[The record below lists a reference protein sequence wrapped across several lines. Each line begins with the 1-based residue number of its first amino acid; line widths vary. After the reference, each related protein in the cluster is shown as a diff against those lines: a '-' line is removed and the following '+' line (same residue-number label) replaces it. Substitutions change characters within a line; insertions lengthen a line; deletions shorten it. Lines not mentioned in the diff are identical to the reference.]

1 METSILTQVHTKG
14 EYNRLGERIRL
25 SPDSI
30 SPEDLAMLQTLRLS
44 YKNILSSVFNI
55 LVEECRKVDKKMGI
69 TTYRVKRIESIISKL
84 QREPKMQ
91 LSRMSDVAGC
101 RCILYSNDKV
111 YALKEQLEKRLC
123 VKTVNDYIATPKP
136 NGYKSLHLI
145 VSTFEDT
152 SKTIEIQLRSTSD
165 HNWATLV
172 EISDLVYQT
181 KIKELGHDGDLGE
194 FHRLLSHINE
204 ASFSIDTKRKIIDI
218 ANRYSY
224 LQKISNIFTKNYI
237 DVRNKWNALKR
248 SNNSFYLISTD
259 SSGSPEI
266 ASFRT
271 FDMAEAA
278 YFEKYRDNTNNC
290 NIVLTHIKGASFD
303 TISLAYSNYFLTSNE
318 LFFNCYKMMSD
329 LSIDA
334 YNNNRVI
341 EYKNRYKNFLDI
353 TIHIL
358 GIHLADYLEYRNKI
372 FQIRSIYKR
381 AEWASSI
388 KRHLNM
394 ISDTLLQ
401 NYRKTPFKWSRLVC
415 SIIKGVLY
423 NDFTKRKINPYKSQG
438 K

>member
-123 VKTVNDYIATPKP
+123 VKTVNDYIAYPKP

-237 DVRNKWNALKR
+237 DVRNKWNLQKSR
-248 SNNSFYLISTD
+248 VGIFY
-259 SSGSPEI
+259 
-266 ASFRT
+266 
-271 FDMAEAA
+271 
-278 YFEKYRDNTNNC
+278 K
-290 NIVLTHIKGASFD
+290 
-303 TISLAYSNYFLTSNE
+303 
-318 LFFNCYKMMSD
+318 
-329 LSIDA
+329 
-334 YNNNRVI
+334 
-341 EYKNRYKNFLDI
+341 
-353 TIHIL
+353 
-358 GIHLADYLEYRNKI
+358 
-372 FQIRSIYKR
+372 
-381 AEWASSI
+381 
-388 KRHLNM
+388 
-394 ISDTLLQ
+394 
-401 NYRKTPFKWSRLVC
+401 KTPKYDFRHFTPKLSKN
-415 SIIKGVLY
+415 SI
-423 NDFTKRKINPYKSQG
+423 
-438 K
+438 